1 MLLCCPG
8 QGLCCAAVTLSGVSS
23 RTVSALRQEA
33 LHGAPALGNG
43 HTPLTMLDNALK
55 YVLSLRMAYVSHFG
69 F

>member
-1 MLLCCPG
+1 M
-8 QGLCCAAVTLSGVSS
+8 TLSGVSS
-23 RTVSALRQEA
+23 RTVSALRQGA

-55 YVLSLRMAYVSHFG
+55 YVLSLRMAYVSHLG